1 MPPKQAPFFGLFK
14 AEAAEHLQPL
24 QRGLLTLQHHPQ
36 DATVLREMTQSAD
49 TLMGSALTMG
59 FEEMSQHAR
68 SMRELLGAAHDGT
81 SPLDAAT
88 LTRLSQSL
96 NTICTLVDAVALGEN
111 GDTLMG
117 VSQMTILAMRIA
129 LDQLLHEIVHLEQQ
143 PGSAT
148 RALQVCPIAHALKE
162 HAASNGWD
170 AITQVAQ
177 RLEGILHAA
186 AEATLTITG
195 ELRGLLLQGVGFI
208 EFILDAVAMGNED
221 EAEVGELC
229 AMLDE
234 ILAAVAPAGR
244 HAAPI
249 VSDVPHEAGEGKSQ
263 EMPDMGHEVQRAT
276 AGREHLKVLIASNSP
291 LFSRMLSHVLGQE
304 QHEVILT
311 SDARDVV
318 VHLRNKDIDL
328 CFVRDA
334 LPDGF
339 DICEHFARGLEGKNS
354 IPIIVYSPLAR
365 VKQRAL
371 ASGAADFLQVPCP
384 PQQVLELVSRWGRL
398 PRRP

>member
-1 MPPKQAPFFGLFK
+1 
-14 AEAAEHLQPL
+14 
-24 QRGLLTLQHHPQ
+24 
-36 DATVLREMTQSAD
+36 
-49 TLMGSALTMG
+49 
-59 FEEMSQHAR
+59 
-68 SMRELLGAAHDGT
+68 
-81 SPLDAAT
+81 
-88 LTRLSQSL
+88 
-96 NTICTLVDAVALGEN
+96 
-111 GDTLMG
+111 
-117 VSQMTILAMRIA
+117 
-129 LDQLLHEIVHLEQQ
+129 
-143 PGSAT
+143 
-148 RALQVCPIAHALKE
+148 
-162 HAASNGWD
+162 
-170 AITQVAQ
+170 
-177 RLEGILHAA
+177 
-186 AEATLTITG
+186 
-195 ELRGLLLQGVGFI
+195 
-208 EFILDAVAMGNED
+208 
-221 EAEVGELC
+221 
-229 AMLDE
+229 MLDE

-244 HAAPI
+244 PAALT
-249 VSDVPHEAGEGKSQ
+249 VFDDVPHAAGEGTSQ
-263 EMPDMGHEVQRAT
+263 ETPDMGHDVQGAT
-276 AGREHLKVLIASNSP
+276 AVREHLKILIASNSP

-384 PQQVLELVSRWGRL
+384 PQQVLALVGRWGSP

>member
-1 MPPKQAPFFGLFK
+1 MHPKQAPFFGLFK

-36 DATVLREMTQSAD
+36 EATVLREMTQSAD

-68 SMRELLGAAHDGT
+68 SMRELLAAAHDGT

-96 NTICTLVDAVALGEN
+96 HTICILVDVVALGEN

-148 RALQVCPIAHALKE
+148 RALQVCLIAHVFKE

-177 RLEGILHAA
+177 RLEG
-186 AEATLTITG
+186 
-195 ELRGLLLQGVGFI
+195 
-208 EFILDAVAMGNED
+208 
-221 EAEVGELC
+221 
-229 AMLDE
+229 
-234 ILAAVAPAGR
+234 
-244 HAAPI
+244 
-249 VSDVPHEAGEGKSQ
+249 
-263 EMPDMGHEVQRAT
+263 
-276 AGREHLKVLIASNSP
+276 
-291 LFSRMLSHVLGQE
+291 
-304 QHEVILT
+304 
-311 SDARDVV
+311 
-318 VHLRNKDIDL
+318 
-328 CFVRDA
+328 
-334 LPDGF
+334 
-339 DICEHFARGLEGKNS
+339 
-354 IPIIVYSPLAR
+354 
-365 VKQRAL
+365 
-371 ASGAADFLQVPCP
+371 
-384 PQQVLELVSRWGRL
+384 
-398 PRRP
+398 